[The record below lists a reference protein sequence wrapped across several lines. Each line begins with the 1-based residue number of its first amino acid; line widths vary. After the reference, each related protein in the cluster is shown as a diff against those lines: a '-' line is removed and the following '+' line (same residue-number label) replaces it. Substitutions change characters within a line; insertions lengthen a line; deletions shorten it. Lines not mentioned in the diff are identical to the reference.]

1 MGMRRAPIDTAES
14 TDPEAAREAALKLLD
29 HAQRT
34 RRELSRRLHDR
45 GFEAATVEAVLDR
58 LAAVGLVDD
67 VEYAR
72 AWLAGRWG
80 RRAAGWRR
88 LEMELSQKGVNR
100 EDIGRARAI
109 LEQSIGA
116 ADEVETARR
125 VIGQAAR
132 RYASLDPRVRRQR
145 LYAMLAR
152 KGFDADVIRQALEL
166 REPQES

>member
-1 MGMRRAPIDTAES
+1 VRRTSIDAEQS

-45 GFEAATVEAVLDR
+45 GFDAATIEAVLDR
-58 LAAVGLVDD
+58 LAAVNLVDD

-88 LEMELSQKGVNR
+88 LEMELSQKGVSR
-100 EDIGRARAI
+100 EDITRARAL
-109 LEQSIGA
+109 LEESVGA
-116 ADEVETARR
+116 SNEVETARR
-125 VIGQAAR
+125 VISQAAR
-132 RYASLDPRVRRQR
+132 RYAGLDPRTRRQR

-152 KGFDADVIRQALEL
+152 KGFDSDVIRQALEL
-166 REPQES
+166 REPEQG

>member
-1 MGMRRAPIDTAES
+1 MRRTSIDVAES
-14 TDPEAAREAALKLLD
+14 ADPEAAREAALELLD

-45 GFEAATVEAVLDR
+45 GFEAATVEGILDR

-88 LEMELSQKGVNR
+88 LEMELSQKGVSR
-100 EDIGRARAI
+100 EDISRARAI
-109 LEQSIGA
+109 LEQSVGPSN
-116 ADEVETARR
+116 EVETARR
-125 VIGQAAR
+125 VISQAAR
-132 RYASLDPRVRRQR
+132 RYAGLDPRTRRQR

-152 KGFDADVIRQALEL
+152 KGFDSDVIRQALEL
-166 REPQES
+166 KEPQES

>member
-1 MGMRRAPIDTAES
+1 VRRTSIDAEES
-14 TDPEAAREAALKLLD
+14 TDPEAAREAALRLLD

-34 RRELSRRLHDR
+34 RRELSRRLRER

-58 LAAVGLVDD
+58 LAAVSLVDD

-88 LEMELSQKGVNR
+88 LEMELSQKGVSR
-100 EDIGRARAI
+100 EDITRARVI
-109 LEQSIGA
+109 LEQSVGA
-116 ADEVETARR
+116 SNEVETARR
-125 VIGQAAR
+125 VISQAAR
-132 RYASLDPRVRRQR
+132 RYAGLDPRTRRQR

-152 KGFDADVIRQALEL
+152 RGFDADVIRQALEL
-166 REPQES
+166 REPAES